1 MVELVWQ
8 AAPGTAAG
16 TLAEYRVSGA
26 RVKIMASEGAT
37 PEGEVPEWV
46 RVAQELML
54 RRFREY
60 REAAGH
66 LPSRELVDAFQAEMG
81 ARLEA
86 FLQDPR
92 GHPFQPMG
100 LWEFEQK
107 RKEEQHGRTESEG
120 TEGPSG
126 VH

>member
-1 MVELVWQ
+1 MVEVVWQ

-16 TLAEYRVSGA
+16 TLAEYKVSGA
-26 RVKIMASEGAT
+26 RVKIIANEDTTPTEG
-37 PEGEVPEWV
+37 VPEWV

-66 LPSRELVDAFQAEMG
+66 LPSRELVEAFQDEMG

-100 LWEFEQK
+100 LWEFEQE
-107 RKEEQHGRTESEG
+107 RKEGNHDRAT
-120 TEGPSG
+120 
-126 VH
+126 

>member
-1 MVELVWQ
+1 MVEVIWQ

-26 RVKIMASEGAT
+26 RVKIMASEDAK
-37 PEGEVPEWV
+37 PAGEVPEWV

-60 REAAGH
+60 QEAAGH
-66 LPSRELVDAFQAEMG
+66 LPSRELVEAFQAEMG

-100 LWEFEQK
+100 LWEFEQE
-107 RKEEQHGRTESEG
+107 RKEGNHDRAT
-120 TEGPSG
+120 
-126 VH
+126 